1 MNNDSLYAL
10 GVIALLVGV
19 IAGKRFAGGLLEM
32 LLTLTRP
39 GATVLLLGLVAYL
52 YSRGLIYTS
61 LAAAVVS
68 VYLLKDVWTHW
79 VNSDERRLHIDVGLD
94 QSRFNPNTSVDL
106 QWANGTAVHDSPNM
120 MHKDR
125 DVSPLLLYPPSDATL
140 KSMSG

>member
-52 YSRGLIYTS
+52 YSRGLIYSS

-79 VNSDERRLHIDVGLD
+79 VNSDQRRLHIDVGLD